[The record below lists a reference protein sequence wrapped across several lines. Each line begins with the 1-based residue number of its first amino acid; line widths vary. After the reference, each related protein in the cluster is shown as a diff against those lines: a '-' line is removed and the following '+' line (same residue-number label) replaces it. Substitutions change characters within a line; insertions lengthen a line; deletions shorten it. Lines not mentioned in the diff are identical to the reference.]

1 MSVCETIQLINFNI
15 GGVGTT
21 ALQDFSEKWEVKRE
35 KTLSDKF
42 LSFIFPILLYTPRPL
57 WEADCELRANR
68 LAEVQDCADPLNA
81 NNQAG

>member
-1 MSVCETIQLINFNI
+1 MIYNI

-42 LSFIFPILLYTPRPL
+42 FLSYFQHFYIPLAHL